1 MKTSNEWITENF
13 EMLVSQYGGK
23 YIGVMDDVVIASAI
37 TPKEILDIAKRLGKD
52 EENVSLL
59 KVPKE
64 EELTCVL

>member
-1 MKTSNEWITENF
+1 MDIYSSVLTSIAD
-13 EMLVSQYGGK
+13 SH
-23 YIGVMDDVVIASAI
+23 VIASAI